1 MAAVLACGEGAVVS
15 HRSAAA
21 LWGIRPSARAAVDV
35 SVPGRTGRS
44 RPGIDIHRCALP
56 TGDVTTVDGIPCTTV
71 AGTLL
76 DLAELTDLAGVERA
90 IAQAEVLRVYDHSE
104 VEATLARANGRR
116 GTARLRTALDL
127 QSELEER
134 FLAICDRAGIRR
146 PEMNAWIPLPDG
158 DVEIDFLWRRERL
171 AVETDGR
178 GAHATVHAFEAD
190 RARDQRLVVAGWRPV
205 RFTRRQVVLHAD
217 DVRRR
222 LLALLD

>member
-1 MAAVLACGEGAVVS
+1 M
-15 HRSAAA
+15 
-21 LWGIRPSARAAVDV
+21 
-35 SVPGRTGRS
+35 
-44 RPGIDIHRCALP
+44 
-56 TGDVTTVDGIPCTTV
+56 
-71 AGTLL
+71 
-76 DLAELTDLAGVERA
+76 
-90 IAQAEVLRVYDHSE
+90 YDHRE
-104 VEATLARANGRR
+104 VEAILARANGRR
-116 GTARLRTALDL
+116 GAGRLRTALDL